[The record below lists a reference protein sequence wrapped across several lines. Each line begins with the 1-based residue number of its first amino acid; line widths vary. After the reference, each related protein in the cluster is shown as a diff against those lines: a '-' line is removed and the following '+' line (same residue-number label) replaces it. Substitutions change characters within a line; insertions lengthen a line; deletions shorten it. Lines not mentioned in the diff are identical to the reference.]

1 MRRSTTPLAH
11 TPVRLAELSV
21 LLGYVHV
28 LRARLVVI
36 HLEKLPHFTKID
48 RDGPIGVLKDA
59 TQDHRFLLQE
69 FGFCTL
75 HPGTVQR

>member
-21 LLGYVHV
+21 SLGYVHV
-28 LRARLVVI
+28 LRAQLVVI
-36 HLEKLPHFTKID
+36 HLEMLPYFAKID

-59 TQDHRFLLQE
+59 TKDHRFLLQGS
-69 FGFCTL
+69 GFCTRL
-75 HPGTVQR
+75 PGTVQR